1 MDLKIEKKW
10 WFIGVVSFVTA
21 LTSIPLLISAGTW
34 PVTGFA
40 RGLVSLMCF
49 YTINRFFSA
58 MGRVV
63 VMFAFHQKIGISD
76 HKLRIDRRMPTNH
89 TPILL
94 KRLGEEVC

>member
-1 MDLKIEKKW
+1 MNLKIEKKW

-49 YTINRFFSA
+49 YTLNRLFSA

-63 VMFAFHQKIGISD
+63 VMFAFPSKNWQ
-76 HKLRIDRRMPTNH
+76 
-89 TPILL
+89 
-94 KRLGEEVC
+94 